1 MMRNMATAR
10 LPFSAEQKPAEEGLG
25 GFGAEY
31 LADGVDGW
39 AAVADEPFDVF
50 AVAGGLGNGV
60 YLASCCKKINIGR
73 RHLCG
78 QRR

>member
-1 MMRNMATAR
+1 MMRSMATAR
-10 LPFSAEQKPAEEGLG
+10 LPFGAKQKPAEEGLG
-25 GFGAEY
+25 GFGAEH
-31 LADGVDGW
+31 LADGVDGG
-39 AAVADEPFDVF
+39 AAVADETFDVF
-50 AVAGGLGNGV
+50 AVAGGLGNGI